1 MHSTSILKA
10 FRRLLRKFVLMADTQ
25 YIEQFAYFLSKDPKW
40 RVCMCS
46 WKQFRW
52 FFFTKLKGEL
62 LGAAS
67 RIGFSLDLLFWPKMN
82 TFGIRNRLLCLF
94 YLFIVSN
101 YLHTTKY
108 KYERKINKREQKKT
122 ISYKRIM
129 LRHHLNAAQK
139 MNKQFVF
146 KLNCW
151 KFNSIL
157 SVFYWE
163 IFVFSAF
170 VCSSLLILCILH
182 TLTHIMF
189 ALNLISYYPF
199 NGGRDVRFVKVCK
212 QSKMI

>member
-1 MHSTSILKA
+1 MESVYVFMKTIPFIFLYQVERRAIRSGFKDWLFAWFAILTKNE
-10 FRRLLRKFVLMADTQ
+10 
-25 YIEQFAYFLSKDPKW
+25 YIWDSK
-40 RVCMCS
+40 
-46 WKQFRW
+46 
-52 FFFTKLKGEL
+52 
-62 LGAAS
+62 
-67 RIGFSLDLLFWPKMN
+67 SL
-82 TFGIRNRLLCLF
+82 
-94 YLFIVSN
+94 IVSV
-101 YLHTTKY
+101 LLIHCFELFTHDQIQI
-108 KYERKINKREQKKT
+108 RKENQQRRTKKT

-146 KLNCW
+146 KLNYW

-170 VCSSLLILCILH
+170 VCSSLLILCTLH